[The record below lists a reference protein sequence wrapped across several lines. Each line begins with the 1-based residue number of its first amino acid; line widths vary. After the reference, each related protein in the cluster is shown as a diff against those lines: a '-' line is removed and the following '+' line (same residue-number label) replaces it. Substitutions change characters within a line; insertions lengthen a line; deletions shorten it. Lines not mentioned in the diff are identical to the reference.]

1 MTNPLLIDL
10 AEKGVRDAE
19 RFGASY
25 VDARAEQSVGTMIR
39 QSNDVLDQASKGVMN
54 GFGIR
59 ALVDGAWGFSSTVLM
74 TREAVSESARK
85 AVSSAK
91 AVSSNIKERVKIEN
105 TSPSRDSVKSRASQ
119 NPSDIEIA
127 RKMRVP
133 TELVKAAR
141 AQDQNV
147 VSASSV
153 YLDATG
159 QAAIATSD
167 GTCVEME
174 SCRILFSINAVAKSS
189 DRLVSAREFEGTR
202 EGFEFLDRINLLS
215 YAKRASQR
223 ALSLLKAKPAPSG
236 RYKVVMDPELAGT
249 FAHEAVGHAC
259 EADLLIS
266 GESILQ
272 NMLGKKIG
280 SELVT
285 ICDDPTMENGWGSYK
300 YDDEGVKAR
309 KRVLVEKGIL
319 AGFITSKE
327 TSAKLGTTS
336 NGGARAESYAARP
349 IVRMSNTYLS
359 PGDYSVEELFEKV
372 DSGIYVKGT
381 NGGQVDTSKGTF
393 QFSAE
398 ESYMIEK
405 GKLTTPLLD
414 VSLSGMTL
422 ETLNNIEAIAKDI
435 KFNPGFCGKAYQS
448 VPAGDG
454 APHFL
459 ARNVVVGG
467 RL

>member
-1 MTNPLLIDL
+1 VTNPLLIDL

-39 QSNDVLDQASKGVMN
+39 QSNDVLDQTSKGVMN

-91 AVSSNIKERVKIEN
+91 AVSSNIKERVEIEN
-105 TSPSRDSVKSRASQ
+105 TSPSRDSVKFRISQ

-133 TELVKAAR
+133 AELVKAAR
-141 AQDQNV
+141 AHDQNV

-153 YLDATG
+153 YLDGTG

-189 DRLVSAREFEGTR
+189 GRLVSAREFEGTR
-202 EGFEFLDRINLLS
+202 EGFEFFDRIDLLS

-249 FAHEAVGHAC
+249 FVHEAVGHAC
-259 EADLLIS
+259 EADLVIS

-272 NMLGKKIG
+272 DMLGRKIG

-336 NGGARAESYAARP
+336 NGGARADSYAARP

-359 PGDYSVEELFEKV
+359 PGDYSVDELFEKV

-381 NGGQVDTSKGTF
+381 RGGQVDTSKGTF

-398 ESYMIEK
+398 ESYMIAK

-422 ETLNNIEAIAKDI
+422 ETLNNVEAIAKDI